1 MQRRQLRELSNWM
14 ARSKRK
20 PLIVKGARQVGK
32 STLVSL
38 FAERTEK
45 RLVEV
50 NLERFPELQGT
61 FASLNI
67 DQILNALEALPN
79 VGQINEG
86 DLIFLDEIQ
95 EIPHAISALRY
106 FYEDRREIPVIV
118 AGSLFDLA
126 LADQHLSMPVGR
138 VEYLNMVPMTFSEF
152 LDALGEKRLVQVI
165 REYESLHEVNDF
177 VHKRLCALAREYSF
191 VGGMPEAVEAYVSS
205 RRFSEAR
212 RIHTSIIQSFRDDF
226 PKYLGSM
233 KANRVTSVLNTVAR
247 NVGQKVKYVHYSRE
261 APSREIKADLEHLH
275 LARLISKVVHSNCN
289 GIPLQ
294 AEQDPKAYKL
304 LFLDVGLMN
313 TICGLEWS
321 DSQHATR
328 VRQVNQGIAAE
339 QFVGQHLIAE
349 QTDSVNRELNY
360 WLRERRTNNAEVDF
374 VIAIGDHVAPIEV
387 KSGASGSLKS
397 LHQFVAEKNL
407 KFAVRFDTNPPS
419 TQRIQT
425 VVRVGQET
433 VPVDYVLV
441 SLPLYLV
448 EALPQVFGKLV
459 SECQFRS

>member
-1 MQRRQLRELSNWM
+1 MQRQQRLELFNWM

-32 STLVSL
+32 STLVRL
-38 FAERTEK
+38 FAEQTGR

-61 FASLNI
+61 FATLNI
-67 DQILNALEALPN
+67 DQIINALEALPN

-106 FYEDRREIPVIV
+106 FYEDQREIPVIA

-138 VEYLNMVPMTFSEF
+138 VEYLNMVPMTFTEF

-165 REYESLHEVNDF
+165 REYEDLHEVNDF
-177 VHKRLCALAREYSF
+177 VHQRLCSLAREYSF

-205 RRFSEAR
+205 RRFSEAGQ
-212 RIHTSIIQSFRDDF
+212 IHSGIIQSFRDDF
-226 PKYLGSM
+226 PKYLGST
-233 KANRVTSVLNTVAR
+233 KANRVAIVLNTVAR
-247 NVGQKVKYVHYSRE
+247 NVGQKVKYVNYSRE
-261 APSREIKADLEHLH
+261 LPSREIKADLEHLH

-321 DSQHATR
+321 DSQHAAG

-339 QFVGQHLIAE
+339 QFVGQHLLAK
-349 QTDSVNRELNY
+349 QSDSVNRELNY
-360 WLRERRTNNAEVDF
+360 WLRERRTYNAEVDF
-374 VIAIGDHVAPIEV
+374 VVALGDHVAPIQV
-387 KSGASGSLKS
+387 KSGAGGSLKS
-397 LHQFVAEKNL
+397 LHQFVAEKHV
-407 KFAVRFDTNPPS
+407 KFAVRFDTNSPS

-433 VPVDYVLV
+433 IPVDYVLV

-448 EALPQVFGKLV
+448 EALPRVFRRLV
-459 SECQFRS
+459 GE